1 MKTDSLVTLDRN
13 HLIHPVV
20 NYRAHEQRGVA
31 VLESGQGAYLRDSN
45 GNELL
50 DAFSG
55 LWCVNTGYGHESIVR
70 AAEEQMRKLP
80 YATGYFH
87 FGSEPAIKLAAKLIE
102 LAPASLQRVYF
113 GLGGSDAVDSAIR
126 FIVNFWNAL
135 GKSEK
140 KHFITVER
148 GYHGS
153 SSQGSGLTALP
164 VFHRNFD
171 VPLPNQHR
179 IPSPYP
185 YRNPVGSDPA
195 AIIDASVA
203 ALRAKVNEIGTERV
217 AAFFC
222 EPVQG
227 SGGVIVPPKG
237 WLKAMQDCCRE
248 LGILFVVDEV
258 ITGFGRT
265 GPMFACE
272 AEGVTPDLMT
282 VAKGLTAGYAP
293 MGAVL
298 MSEAVY
304 QGIAEGGAADLPI
317 GHGQTYSGH
326 PVSAAVALE
335 VLRLYEEGGL
345 LQNGIDQT
353 PRFEEGLRSLLKHP
367 LVGDARNR
375 GLLGALELV
384 ADKEAKTRFDP
395 ALKLADRIFET
406 AYRNGIILRA
416 FGDNIL
422 AFAPALCYT
431 GQDFDLLFER
441 LERTLNAVL
450 DQPDVR
456 RALRY

>member
-1 MKTDSLVTLDRN
+1 MTTDSLVTLDRD

-20 NYRAHEQRGVA
+20 NYRTHEQRGVA
-31 VLESGQGAYLRDSN
+31 VLESAQGAYLRDSH
-45 GNELL
+45 GHELL

-70 AAEEQMRKLP
+70 VAEEQMRRLP

-87 FGSEPAIKLAAKLIE
+87 FGSEPAIKLAAKLAE
-102 LAPASLQRVYF
+102 LTPSSLSRVYF
-113 GLGGSDAVDSAIR
+113 TLGGSDAVDSAIR
-126 FIVNFWNAL
+126 FIVNYFNAL
-135 GKSEK
+135 GKPEK
-140 KHFITVER
+140 KHFITLER

-171 VPLPNQHR
+171 LPLANQHR

-185 YRNPVGSDPA
+185 YRNPVGPDPE
-195 AIIDASVA
+195 AIIQASVE
-203 ALRAKVNEIGTERV
+203 ALRNKVRNIGAGRV

-222 EPVQG
+222 EPIQG

-248 LGILFVVDEV
+248 LDILFVVDEV

-282 VAKGLTAGYAP
+282 MAKGLTAGYAP
-293 MGAVL
+293 MGAVM
-298 MSEAVY
+298 MSERVY
-304 QGIAEGGAADLPI
+304 QRIADGAGNDLPI
-317 GHGQTYSGH
+317 GHGHTYSAH

-335 VLRLYEEGGL
+335 VIRLYEDGL
-345 LQNGIDQT
+345 LDNGINQT
-353 PRFEEGLRSLLKHP
+353 PHFHEGLSALMNHP
-367 LVGDARNR
+367 LVGDARSR

-384 ADKEAKTRFDP
+384 SDKQRKTGFDP
-395 ALKLADRIFET
+395 ALRLNERIFEV
-406 AYRNGIILRA
+406 AYRNGLIMRA
-416 FGDNIL
+416 FADNVL
-422 AFAPALCYT
+422 GFAPALCYKKE
-431 GQDFDLLFER
+431 DFELLFER
-441 LERTLNAVL
+441 LERTLNEVL
-450 DQPDVR
+450 DLPEVR
-456 RALRY
+456 SALA

>member
-1 MKTDSLVTLDRN
+1 MKADSLVQLDRD

-20 NYRAHEQRGVA
+20 NYRTHEQRGVA
-31 VLESGQGAYLRDSN
+31 VLEEGRGAYLRDSN
-45 GNELL
+45 GHELL

-55 LWCVNTGYGHESIVR
+55 LWCVNIGYGHDSVVR

-87 FGSEPAIKLAAKLIE
+87 FGSEPAIKLAAKLVE
-102 LAPASLQRVYF
+102 LTPASLQRVYF
-113 GLGGSDAVDSAIR
+113 TLGGSDAVDSAIR
-126 FIVNFWNAL
+126 FIVNYWNAR

-140 KHFITVER
+140 KQFITLER

-153 SSQGSGLTALP
+153 SSQGAGLTALP

-171 VPLPNQHR
+171 LPLPNQHR

-195 AIIDASVA
+195 AIIDASVG
-203 ALRAKVNEIGTERV
+203 ALRAKVQELGAERV

-222 EPVQG
+222 EAVQG

-237 WLKAMQDCCRE
+237 WLKAMQECCRE

-272 AEGVTPDLMT
+272 PEGVTPDLMT

-298 MSEAVY
+298 MSEEIY
-304 QGIAEGGAADLPI
+304 QGIAEGGGEFPI
-317 GHGQTYSGH
+317 GHGHTYSAH

-335 VLRLYEEGGL
+335 VLRLYQEGGL
-345 LQNGIDQT
+345 LQNGINQT
-353 PRFEEGLRSLLKHP
+353 PRFEEGLKSMLNHP
-367 LVGDARNR
+367 LVGNARNR

-384 ADKEAKTRFDP
+384 ADKENKTRFDP
-395 ALKLADRIFET
+395 ELKLADRIFET
-406 AYRNGIILRA
+406 AYNNGIILRA
-416 FGDNIL
+416 FADNVL
-422 AFAPALCYT
+422 GFAPALCYS
-431 GQDFDLLFER
+431 GMDFDLLFER
-441 LERTLNAVL
+441 LEATLDAVL

-456 RALRY
+456 RALI